1 MGSFLSMFYFII
13 YNCISYGILHLFL
26 ISIEIYFIFTK
37 RLTILDYVSESLSG
51 SLTSTLL
58 IRFCYISDDGNLVQ
72 RRALIGIFNCR
83 SSVMS
88 HHVCNLT
95 KNLFSMFEVLLLCWH
110 YFEIALCFIL
120 KTLVPMFIIP
130 QCHGDIEPSPGPR
143 KLKTNNFSVC
153 HWNLNSLSAHRF
165 SKFTQLKAYNSIY
178 KYDFI
183 CLSETYL
190 DSSITDNLTDIEGY
204 KLIWA
209 NLPDKIK
216 RGGVCIY

>member
-1 MGSFLSMFYFII
+1 M
-13 YNCISYGILHLFL
+13 
-26 ISIEIYFIFTK
+26 T
-37 RLTILDYVSESLSG
+37 V
-51 SLTSTLL
+51 
-58 IRFCYISDDGNLVQ
+58 NLVQ
-72 RRALIGIFNCR
+72 WHALIGIFNCR

-88 HHVCNLT
+88 RHVCNLT

-120 KTLVPMFIIP
+120 KTLVSMFIIP
-130 QCHGDIEPSPGPR
+130 QCQGDIEPSPGPR

-153 HWNLNSLSAHRF
+153 HWNLNSLSAHSF
-165 SKFTQLKAYNSIY
+165 SELTQLKAYNSIY

-209 NLPDKIK
+209 NLPDNIK